1 MKYIRTFLYKYDGD
15 EKIENWQCFLVLMDS
30 YKGTKAVYI
39 KMKNMP
45 IFNVLQHQI
54 HCTRE
59 MCNGLH
65 KPKIYSITRLEENDN
80 IPNTVYCYE
89 EEIITEGAFYGDQ
102 VDDETFV
109 ESYYCKPTEQTTT
122 DTPIS
127 FENREGNHSCKYRTG
142 AQKAADYLYRSKK
155 MRDGN

>member
-15 EKIENWQCFLVLMDS
+15 EKVKNWQWFLVLMDS

-39 KMKNMP
+39 KMKKMP

-59 MCNGLH
+59 ICNGID
-65 KPKIYSITRLEENDN
+65 KPEIYSVTRLEEKDD
-80 IPNTVYCYE
+80 IPDVAYCYE
-89 EEIITEGAFYGDQ
+89 EELITSGILYGDQ
-102 VDDETFV
+102 LDSETTV
-109 ESYYCKPTEQTTT
+109 ESYCCKPTEQTKT

-127 FENREGNHSCKYRTG
+127 FVNKEGNHSCKYRTG
-142 AQKAADYLYRSKK
+142 AQRAADYLYRSKK
-155 MRDGN
+155 MRNGY